1 MKRFLQFCRHGL
13 WLLFRPLWWLLVW
26 VWRAVLFLLWLVNP
40 LTWIEWVTRTWVR
53 KFGIGHF
60 SFVIVNAVRNQR
72 RATLTMLSVAISS
85 GLLVSLLTM
94 QRELTVPPESE
105 AASLRVIARNK
116 VSITQPLPAKQL
128 PVIEKIPGVVA
139 VSPFT
144 FFGGNFREETVTS
157 FAQFAVD
164 PVRFKGIIVE
174 GRIAEGAYEDF
185 VKDRTSCF
193 VGADTMKR
201 YGLKIGDRMR
211 FTGTFYP
218 VDLDLKIVAVFQG
231 TVDDR
236 GVFFHHKLLDELTG
250 DPGTVGTWYLRVAS
264 AEVANDVIARVNRA
278 FENTSAEVRTETER
292 AFQMSFMSMLG
303 NVKLIIGLISSMV
316 VITLLL
322 MTVSTMS
329 MAIRERFRELAVLK
343 ALGFRRTELFAFILA
358 ESFGLAALGALVGIG
373 GAWTFWTFID
383 LQKMT
388 NGFLIYFEVTPRIM
402 ATGAIVAALLGIV
415 SAIAP
420 SLAVA
425 RTSVVDGLKTLD

>member
-1 MKRFLQFCRHGL
+1 MTF
-13 WLLFRPLWWLLVW
+13 
-26 VWRAVLFLLWLVNP
+26 A
-40 LTWIEWVTRTWVR
+40 
-53 KFGIGHF
+53 
-60 SFVIVNAVRNQR
+60 SFIAKNALRNKR
-72 RATLTMLSVAISS
+72 RALLTIISVAVSC
-85 GLLVSLLTM
+85 GLLVTLLTL

-105 AASLRVIARNK
+105 AASLRIIARNK
-116 VSITQPLPAKQL
+116 VSLAQPLPAKQL
-128 PVIEKIPGVVA
+128 PTIEKIPGVVA

-164 PVRFKGIIVE
+164 PARFKDLIVE
-174 GRIAEGAYEDF
+174 GRISDGTYEAF
-185 VKDRTSCF
+185 IKDRTSCF

-218 VDLDLKIVAVFQG
+218 VDLDLKIAAVFQG

-236 GVFFHHKLLDELTG
+236 GVFFHHKLLDELMG

-264 AEVANDVIARVNRA
+264 ADVANDVIARVNKA
-278 FENTSAEVRTETER
+278 FENSSAEVRAETER
-292 AFQMSFMSMLG
+292 AFQMGFISMLG
-303 NVKLIIGLISSMV
+303 NVKLLIGSISAV
-316 VITLLL
+316 VVFTLLL
-322 MTVSTMS
+322 VTVSTMS
-329 MAIRERFRELAVLK
+329 MTIRERFRELAVLK
-343 ALGFRRTELFAFILA
+343 ALGFRRTELFSFILA

-373 GAWTFWTFID
+373 GSWAFWTCLD
-383 LQKMT
+383 LQKLT
-388 NGFLIYFEVTPRIM
+388 NGFLVYFEVTPRIM

-425 RTSVVDGLKTLD
+425 RTSVVEGLKTLD